1 MNKIITEKLAAYS
14 VIIILSLVVLFHLLV
29 VVGVIPYHIVW
40 GGRLKDKAEL
50 FQFEMVSI
58 GANLLMLL
66 VILIKAKIL
75 KVALPPKLLTITLW
89 LMFALFILNTLGNLL
104 SVNEW
109 EKILFTPLTLILALL
124 CLRLALPGK

>member
-1 MNKIITEKLAAYS
+1 MNKILTDKLAAYS
-14 VIIILSLVVLFHLLV
+14 LLTILSLVILFHLLV
-29 VVGVIPYHIVW
+29 VVGVIPYNIVW

-58 GANLLMLL
+58 GTNLLMLL
-66 VILIKAKIL
+66 VVLVKAKIL
-75 KVALPPKLLTITLW
+75 KVALHPKLLTIALW

-109 EKILFTPLTLILALL
+109 EKMIFTPLTLILALL
-124 CLRLALPGK
+124 CLKLALPAK